1 MVWCVQ
7 EGTERP
13 HAQVNMDNSHNIK
26 FPYSR
31 DIYIRN
37 KRYSE
42 GILVWRARI
51 SNQTGFN
58 GEYYA
63 SVKTKRYDAPTGGR
77 ALVNM
82 FSGSTDPGFW
92 TYFGREMFQTWRKQ
106 RYPQVIICIKL
117 KNRYGKWGG
126 VWIKASRGKWLSWGN
141 FPSGVYENKQILT
154 SSEGR
159 VTMKE

>member
-1 MVWCVQ
+1 MQ

-82 FSGSTDPGFW
+82 FSGSTDPGF
-92 TYFGREMFQTWRKQ
+92 
-106 RYPQVIICIKL
+106 
-117 KNRYGKWGG
+117 
-126 VWIKASRGKWLSWGN
+126 
-141 FPSGVYENKQILT
+141 
-154 SSEGR
+154 
-159 VTMKE
+159 